1 MWSTDEMTFER
12 IDIFESPDEY
22 DYNDTSNCIAA
33 YYKSGSRE
41 FFYKSDELIKRVLS
55 TKNQASL
62 FKAKMTTEFKN
73 EDGKIVTIQEKED
86 ASIGMKY
93 SIKQV
98 FGLPEYEYYQ
108 TPSTILEI
116 PTIQKDRGIDVA
128 PINKSDYM
136 AYSAVNDTLEYLP
149 EDDAEYY
156 PLDYLIAKYH
166 LEHIEE
172 CDYVVVDSYA
182 TYKKRLKEWAD
193 APTKVKGV
201 DLETTG
207 VQTGMF
213 GQDCITGIVLS
224 YSEDDS
230 TYFPF
235 RQEKCPYNLP
245 ISCMQEIFDTINNQP
260 KDVII
265 VGHNAKF
272 EIEGVWKEHK
282 DWIKHS
288 EYAANWAKAH
298 NDVLGLR
305 RPWIRI
311 DADTFILSILTNPV
325 FKRGTHTLKSL
336 ANRVTGLQ
344 FLELENVF
352 KDKKNIRFN
361 VLPPEYIRY
370 YACPDTANTIRV
382 YNFLIKLLPLDE
394 LNIFKLENELLYVTA
409 CNEFFG
415 MRTDQDV
422 LVDSIENEEYKVKT
436 LSDYFMKIHRIKS
449 NINSNDVRR
458 DIFYNKLR
466 CPVEVRTKTGQPS
479 TSNEA
484 LKRIV
489 ELGTLKEVPEGKEVP
504 KSIVD
509 LHKKEIV
516 KGIDLAKNK
525 FPSLVILQ
533 GYAKAMKELGA
544 FKRILRKSL
553 KNRVMFNLNQAGA
566 ASGRQTSDAHQ
577 YSDGMKKLVLPDSED
592 HRLWSADFKQIE
604 LRILAYLAGEE
615 PLIELESN
623 MDIDIHRAILS
634 IITKKPVWAISA
646 KERKEGKSTNFGVV
660 YMMSAHGLAKKNA
673 GPAYTKA
680 DLMKAYD
687 AINGFYNG
695 LPKIKQFVESNKEF
709 ILKNGFIKTKMG
721 RYRYF
726 KEILNPGITEREKAS
741 KIRAGN
747 NTPVQGFGADYL
759 KIVECKIYDYIK
771 SKGWDELVDCDGV
784 MLPKVRI
791 MLSIHDEVLVSSH
804 KSIPHEEII
813 TMFKVCMELKI
824 KGAPPFFSAPA
835 LVNSWYDGKLD
846 QYEID
851 LRFRDDIVEAWDKDK
866 TRLLHVDTFSDEQDM
881 YVVKQVQK
889 LCKELRGKFLTDAD
903 YQDGKLAITNET
915 IQNVIKRL
923 SPEERDM
930 LRKCFVS
937 KHDKVTPSDELG
949 LAIRRAM
956 DKNFSH
962 YIYDLTAFRN
972 NRLKEYMQSLIKQ
985 YKTPEEVAAHVDHP
999 ELTHTLIAV
1008 EIKKDEKFEHL
1019 EAIKE
1024 ATKRY
1029 MSKLEE
1035 GAEQTEVIMGIE
1047 VEDRLEDAEILQSFD
1062 QLEEFIEFDENG
1074 EAIINE
1080 NLLEDEDDV
1089 YTITNSSVNCEDTLV
1104 QQTYAM
1110 YMLTDVGVDLLD
1122 FKAKDPRAEAIY
1134 QELIKLSNPKNPYRL
1149 AIFIEGKKL
1158 DTNYKLPYIPEIIDN
1173 IVTKYKL
1180 QEEVV

>member
-1 MWSTDEMTFER
+1 MWSTDEVSFER
-12 IDIFESPDEY
+12 IDVFENLEEY

-41 FFYKSDELIKRVLS
+41 YFYKSDELIKRILS

-62 FKAKMTTEFKN
+62 FKAKMNTEFKN

-86 ASIGMKY
+86 KNIDMKY

-98 FGLPEYEYYQ
+98 FGLPEYEYYR
-108 TPSTILEI
+108 TPSTIIEI

-136 AYSAVNDTLEYLP
+136 TYSAVNDGLEYIP
-149 EDDAEYY
+149 DDDAEYY
-156 PLDYLIAKYH
+156 PLEYLIAKYH

-172 CDYVVVDSYA
+172 CDYVVVDSYKE
-182 TYKKRLKEWAD
+182 YKKRIKEWAE
-193 APTKVKGV
+193 APTKIKSV

-207 VQTGMF
+207 TEMGMF
-213 GQDCITGIVLS
+213 GKDCITGIVLS
-224 YSEDDS
+224 YSENDS
-230 TYFPF
+230 TYYPF

-245 ISCMQEIFDTINNQP
+245 VSCMQEIFDIINDQP
-260 KDVII
+260 DDVII

-272 EIEGVWKEHK
+272 EIQGVWKEHK
-282 DWIKHS
+282 EWIKNS
-288 EYAANWAKAH
+288 EYAVNWAKIHDDA
-298 NDVLGLR
+298 LELQ
-305 RPWIRI
+305 RPWVRI
-311 DADTFILSILTNPV
+311 NADTFILSILVNPV
-325 FKRGTHTLKSL
+325 FKRGIHSLKSL
-336 ANRVTGLQ
+336 ANRITGLN
-344 FLELENVF
+344 FLQLEDVF

-370 YACPDTANTIRV
+370 YACPDTVNTIRA
-382 YNFLIKLLPLDE
+382 YKFLIKQLPLDE
-394 LNIFKLENELLYVTA
+394 INIFKLENELLYVTA
-409 CNEFFG
+409 CNEFYG
-415 MRTDQDV
+415 MRVDQDV

-436 LSDYFMKIHRIKS
+436 LADYFMKIHKIKS

-489 ELGTLKEVPEGKEVP
+489 ELGTLKEIPEGKEIQ

-509 LHKKEIV
+509 LHKKVVV
-516 KGIDLAKNK
+516 KGEDLAKNK
-525 FPSLVILQ
+525 FPSLVILS

-553 KNRVMFNLNQAGA
+553 RNRVMFNLNQAGA

-615 PLIELESN
+615 PLIEKESDP
-623 MDIDIHRAILS
+623 DIDIHRAILS
-634 IITKKPVWAISA
+634 IITGKPVWAISA

-660 YMMSAHGLAKKNA
+660 YMMSPHGLAKKNA

-687 AINGFYNG
+687 SINGFYNG
-695 LPKIKQFVESNKEF
+695 LPKIKQFVESNKQF

-726 KEILNPGITEREKAS
+726 KEILNPGITEGEKSS

-771 SKGWDELVDCDGV
+771 AKGWDELVDCNGV

-851 LRFRDDIVEAWDKDK
+851 LRFRDEIVEAWDKSK
-866 TRLLHVDTFSDEQDM
+866 KRLLHVDTFSDEQDM
-881 YVVKQVQK
+881 YAVKEVQK
-889 LCKELRGKFLTDAD
+889 LCRELRSKFLTDRD
-903 YQDGKLAITNET
+903 YVDDKLKVSDMTVD
-915 IQNVIKRL
+915 NVIKRL
-923 SPEERDM
+923 SPEERDS
-930 LRKCFVS
+930 LRKCFISEQDNV
-937 KHDKVTPSDELG
+937 VPVEATT
-949 LAIRRAM
+949 LAVKRAL
-956 DKNFSH
+956 DSSFSH
-962 YIYDLTAFRN
+962 YLYDLTMFRN
-972 NRLKEYMQSLIKQ
+972 NRLKNYMLGLIKEW
-985 YKTPEEVAAHVDHP
+985 KTPEAVAAHVDHP

-1008 EIKKDEKFEHL
+1008 SLSKDDKFEHM
-1019 EAIKE
+1019 EAIKV
-1024 ATKRY
+1024 ATERY
-1029 MSKLEE
+1029 MAKLEKDDIDLD
-1035 GAEQTEVIMGIE
+1035 AIMK
-1047 VEDRLEDAEILQSFD
+1047 VEIADRKEDFEILQSFE

-1074 EAIINE
+1074 EAIVNE

-1089 YTITNSSVNCEDTLV
+1089 YTITDSSAECKETLTT
-1104 QQTYAM
+1104 QTYAF
-1110 YMLTDVGVDLLD
+1110 YMLSDVGVDLLD
-1122 FKAKDPRAEAIY
+1122 FKAKDPRAEGIF

-1158 DTNYKLPYIPEIIDN
+1158 DTQYRLPYIPDVIDN
-1173 IVTKYKL
+1173 IVNKYKL
-1180 QEEVV
+1180 QEEMI